1 MTSSK
6 QVNKERPAVRRT
18 PSDPKAFVAA
28 AERLTNTRD
37 LDGIVATYTDDAVL
51 ESITDGARE
60 VHRGR
65 EAIRAAW
72 STYLEL
78 MRRGGFALSKR
89 LLAADGE
96 WITNSWYGTMAGS
109 DAYGL
114 EAWRFGPDGRVSQ
127 HLLHSFLNV
136 RPSDDPVARLRLLAT
151 YPVTASRFLAATRSA
166 PVLRGVAAPSN
177 EDAERFIESFA
188 RGWNTGSRAAFLDHF
203 QPLVDPEIVL
213 EQPPFP
219 ARHGWDGFIG
229 LFDPLFELM
238 PDLHGTVRS
247 WTRTTTGVRLQLD
260 LAGTLRGREVRLR
273 TYDELVLRDGRIAR
287 RHAHLDPRDLLRI
300 AARPSTL
307 PTVVRLCRDAI
318 RAARR

>member
-1 MTSSK
+1 MTRTNEVDK
-6 QVNKERPAVRRT
+6 AAEPAAQRT
-18 PSDPKAFVAA
+18 PSDPAAFVAS
-28 AERLTNTRD
+28 AESLTNTRD
-37 LDGIVATYTDDAVL
+37 LDGILATYADDAVL

-65 EAIRAAW
+65 DAIRAAW

-114 EAWRFGPDGRVSQ
+114 EAWRFGPDGRVAQ
-127 HLLHSFLNV
+127 HLLYSFLNV
-136 RPSDDPVARLRLLAT
+136 RPSDDPVARLRLLAA

-166 PVLRGVAAPSN
+166 REPAGAPSN
-177 EDAERFIESFA
+177 EDAEGFMESFA
-188 RGWNTGSRAAFLDHF
+188 RGWSLGSRSAFFDHF
-203 QPLVDPEIVL
+203 QPIVDPDIVL
-213 EQPPFP
+213 VQPPFP
-219 ARHGWDGFIG
+219 PRHGWDGFVG
-229 LFDPLFELM
+229 LFEPLFELM

-247 WTRTTTGVRLQLD
+247 WTRTTTGVRIQLD

-273 TYDELVLRDGRIAR
+273 TRDDLVLRDGRIAR
-287 RHAHLDPRDLLRI
+287 RHAHLDPRDLIRI

-307 PTVVRLCRDAI
+307 PTVVRLCVHAV